1 MNTERLLTDDDYF
14 NEWFIERNL
23 ESLVKLAQLQGYNY
37 HLSIFFEQHN
47 ISWFL
52 FITPIYLL
60 NVNLN

>member
-23 ESLVKLAQLQGYNY
+23 DSLAKLAQLQGYNH

-47 ISWFL
+47 IS
-52 FITPIYLL
+52 
-60 NVNLN
+60 